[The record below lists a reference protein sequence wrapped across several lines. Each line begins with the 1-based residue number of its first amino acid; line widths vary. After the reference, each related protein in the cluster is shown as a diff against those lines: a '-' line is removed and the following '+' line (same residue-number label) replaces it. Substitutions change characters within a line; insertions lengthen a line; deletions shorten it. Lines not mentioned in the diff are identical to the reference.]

1 MFLAKVHIM
10 PKPSI
15 LDPQGQAVAQ
25 ALHKL
30 GHKELKELRVGRYI
44 ELRLDMKEK
53 AQAEKK
59 VKDYCETLLANTV
72 IESYDFELESLPA

>member
-1 MFLAKVHIM
+1 M

-15 LDPQGQAVAQ
+15 LDPQGQAVSQ

-30 GHKELKELRVGRYI
+30 GHRELKELRIGRYI

-59 VKDYCETLLANTV
+59 VNDYCNTLLANTV
-72 IESYDFELESLPA
+72 IESYDFELEPLSA